1 MRDCITS
8 FVNHSLLI
16 SVVVFNSQRIGLIF
30 FVSFTLIS
38 LEKANTIV
46 NALIR
51 QGLSHL
57 IGCVVIDEMHVLG
70 DKDRGYHLEILI
82 RYHAVTR

>member
-1 MRDCITS
+1 MII
-8 FVNHSLLI
+8 I
-16 SVVVFNSQRIGLIF
+16 SILCLATDYFKILATYGSIF
-30 FVSFTLIS
+30 FFFF

-51 QGLSHL
+51 QGLSHT

-70 DKDRGYHLEILI
+70 DKDRGYHLEILVRCDI
-82 RYHAVTR
+82 YLSPS